1 MGTCQLLAGLPQRQP
16 GQRVDLIAG
25 CGLAPVARVISSP
38 ALRCTDTVRPY
49 AARFSGT
56 VETEPCLA
64 PYGRS
69 ADFSSRTDLADL
81 LRRLLSR
88 LVAERRPAV
97 LCLHRENLPD
107 VLAEACSALGAPAA
121 IPADPSL
128 PKGGFWVAHATAG
141 GPGPAAAGG
150 KASRIVS
157 PQGGSEGMR
166 PLEREGA
173 SRAAGELAGLERYDV
188 SGA

>member
-1 MGTCQLLAGLPQRQP
+1 MTCF
-16 GQRVDLIAG
+16 
-25 CGLAPVARVISSP
+25 APVARVISSP

-56 VETEPCLA
+56 VETESCLA

-121 IPADPSL
+121 VPADPGL
-128 PKGGFWVAHATAG
+128 PKGGFWVAHATMG
-141 GPGPAAAGG
+141 GLGPAAAGG
-150 KASRIVS
+150 KASR
-157 PQGGSEGMR
+157 
-166 PLEREGA
+166 A
-173 SRAAGELAGLERYDV
+173 SRAGLAALERYEP
-188 SGA
+188 